1 MAITKEDVLKTLKD
15 AGIKRA
21 ILDKL
26 EPKAPLLA
34 QGFDSL
40 DLAII
45 STAVERTYGL
55 PMTKLNSA
63 RVKSLDDLIAHLN
76 AK

>member
-21 ILDKL
+21 ALDRL
-26 EPKAPLLA
+26 DPGAPLLA

-55 PMTKLNSA
+55 PMTELTSA
-63 RVKSLDDLIAHLN
+63 NVRSLDDMVAHLN

>member
-1 MAITKEDVLKTLKD
+1 MAITKEDVLQTLKD

-21 ILDKL
+21 VLDKL
-26 EPKAPLLA
+26 DPKAPLMA

-45 STAVERTYGL
+45 GTAVERAYGL
-55 PMTKLNSA
+55 PLTKLLSA
-63 RVKSLDDLIAHLN
+63 RVQSLDDMVVHLN
-76 AK
+76 KE